1 MDTSKYRPAAGVVR
15 TERASDN
22 IGLLEIL
29 IYFFFHDGKH
39 SHSRWNG
46 FISDSRMAI
55 AMKENIQDMYPEH
68 KVISVDEI
76 GKFYAVFLSQNARFC
91 MIIDFVAGMTDKY
104 SVELNQTRSGIM
116 LIPGDDFRTLYEI
129 NRYHS

>member
-1 MDTSKYRPAAGVVR
+1 MDTSKYRPAAGVDI

-46 FISDSRMAI
+46 FISDS
-55 AMKENIQDMYPEH
+55 
-68 KVISVDEI
+68 
-76 GKFYAVFLSQNARFC
+76 
-91 MIIDFVAGMTDKY
+91 
-104 SVELNQTRSGIM
+104 
-116 LIPGDDFRTLYEI
+116 
-129 NRYHS
+129 